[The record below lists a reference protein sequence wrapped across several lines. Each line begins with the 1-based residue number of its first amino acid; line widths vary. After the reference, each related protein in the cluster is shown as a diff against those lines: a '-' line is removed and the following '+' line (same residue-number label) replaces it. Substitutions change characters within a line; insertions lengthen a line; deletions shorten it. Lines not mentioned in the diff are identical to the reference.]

1 MFGGIIPSSRV
12 KSAMSA
18 KDETGRSYSV
28 TSTVANAEGGTAG
41 FKRALA
47 VAGGKGTETYA
58 EGAVKLSDKA
68 DVFPSEAEKVVDFIV
83 SVAVTTKAAE
93 PPKVTFALAP
103 KGRRNRSTLP
113 DVETNG
119 AAVG

>member
-1 MFGGIIPSSRV
+1 MFGGIIPASRV

-28 TSTVANAEGGTAG
+28 TSTVAN
-41 FKRALA
+41 
-47 VAGGKGTETYA
+47 A

-103 KGRRNRSTLP
+103 KGRRSRP
-113 DVETNG
+113 ADAE